1 MFVCTN
7 PRYTPITD
15 TFASVEEFQAM
26 CFACFGERAKVCRRV
41 DGRYYDETGAIVLSP
56 TCDYWSALFGELDA
70 VAVVREYDLRV
81 GGRELEE
88 WLDVNESMARLARIE
103 IPATGRD
110 EAFAA
115 LEAAIMGVDR

>member
-26 CFACFGERAKVCRRV
+26 CVACFGERATIRRV
-41 DGRYYDETGAIVLSP
+41 DGRYYDETAIVLSP

-70 VAVVREYDLRV
+70 VAVVREYDLRIA
-81 GGRELEE
+81 GRALEE

-110 EAFAA
+110 EAFTA
-115 LEAAIMGVDR
+115 LEAAIMELA